1 MITHEEEKWGFIP
14 HAFKSEFEG
23 HGHAYPTLSRLA
35 CERSGILSNLMGAIV
50 LLRGCGRIQLIT
62 RLRMQRPIAYKLM
75 SCTTLTVPFR

>member
-1 MITHEEEKWGFIP
+1 MGFYPPMLLSPSLKVTDMRTP
-14 HAFKSEFEG
+14 HHLG
-23 HGHAYPTLSRLA
+23 LHVNDPVYYL
-35 CERSGILSNLMGAIV
+35 NLMGAIV